1 MAGLVEG
8 KAGLV
13 TGSAGGIGRATALAL
28 AREGASVIVTDL
40 PARSQDGQETVRLIT
55 EAGGTARWVPADVT
69 VDTDAKAIVDATVEA
84 FGRIDFAH
92 NNAGIELQA
101 TVTGTT
107 EAEWDAVMNV
117 NVKGVWL
124 GCKHQIE
131 RMIEQGGGGAIVNT
145 ASLAGLMAV
154 PSLAAYI
161 ASKHA
166 VVGLTKAAA
175 VECAPHEIRV
185 NAVCPAAIATAMIK
199 SLPRERQLELMA
211 PQAIKRIGEPEEVA
225 ETVTWLVSD
234 RASFVTGVAMPV
246 DAGAMAQ

>member
-1 MAGLVEG
+1 MTGLVEG
-8 KAGLV
+8 KSGLV
-13 TGSAGGIGRATALAL
+13 TGSAGGIGRATAVAL
-28 AREGASVIVTDL
+28 AREGARVVVTDL
-40 PARSQDGQETVRLIT
+40 PSRTADGEETVRLIVD
-55 EAGGTARWVPADVT
+55 ECGTAYVVHGDVT
-69 VDTDAKAIVDATVEA
+69 VDADAKAIVDATVES
-84 FGRIDFAH
+84 FGRLDFAH

-101 TVTGTT
+101 TVTGTK
-107 EAEWDAVMNV
+107 EPEWDAVMNV

-124 GCKHQIE
+124 GLRHQID
-131 RMIEQGGGGAIVNT
+131 RMVGQGGGGSIVNT

-175 VECAPHEIRV
+175 IECAEANIRV
-185 NAVCPAAIATAMIK
+185 NCVCPAAIGTAMIN
-199 SLPRERQLELMA
+199 SLPPERQLELMA
-211 PQAIKRIGEPEEVA
+211 PQAIKRIGQPEEVG
-225 ETVTWLVSD
+225 EVVTWLISD

>member
-1 MAGLVEG
+1 MSGILEG
-8 KAGLV
+8 RCGLV
-13 TGSAGGIGRATALAL
+13 TGSAGGIGRATALTL
-28 AREGASVIVTDL
+28 AREGASVVVNDL
-40 PARSQDGQETVRLIT
+40 PSRAADGEETVRLIAD
-55 EAGGTARWVPADVT
+55 AGGTACFVAADVT
-69 VDTDAKAIVDATVEA
+69 VEEESERLVALTVEA
-84 FGRIDFAH
+84 YGRLDFAH
-92 NNAGIELQA
+92 NNAGIELQE
-101 TVTGTT
+101 TVVGTT
-107 EAEWDAVMNV
+107 VEQWDAIMSV

-124 GCKHQIE
+124 GCKHQML

-175 VECAPHEIRV
+175 VEGAPHEIRV
-185 NAVCPAAIATAMIK
+185 NAVCPAAIRTAMIDI
-199 SLPRERQLELMA
+199 LPEERQLELMA
-211 PQAIKRIGEPEEVA
+211 PQAIKRIGEPQEVA
-225 ETVTWLVSD
+225 EAVAWLCSD